1 MQCAFAQPL
10 TAMNSG
16 IVPRLGALLVTAL
29 AVGCSVPI
37 AADLAEREANE
48 AIVALEARGVYA
60 SKQPDRNAEGRWQL
74 SVQEADAVEAVA
86 VLSEEGLPARDTPG
100 VLETL
105 GQGSLVPSR
114 TLEHVKWLAGTAG
127 ELETSLRGVDG
138 VLSARVHLASPN
150 RDALDLEQSPPE
162 PSASV
167 LLRYRGSTPPIA
179 AGDVQRL
186 VAGAV
191 PGLDP
196 KSVDVISSPA
206 PPPRSGR
213 SQRLA
218 QLGPI
223 TVTHT
228 SIKSL
233 KALLGAAMALNLV
246 LLGLLAWLWTRARR
260 SQVSL
265 GDTESSEAAAGES

>member
-1 MQCAFAQPL
+1 
-10 TAMNSG
+10 MNSG
-16 IVPRLGALLVTAL
+16 ILPRLGALLLTAVV
-29 AVGCSVPI
+29 AVACSVPI
-37 AADLAEREANE
+37 AADLAESEANE
-48 AIVALEARGVYA
+48 AIVALEAGGVYA
-60 SKQPDRNAEGRWQL
+60 SKQPDPNAEGRWQL
-74 SVQEADAVEAVA
+74 SVQEADAVDAVA
-86 VLSEEGLPARDTPG
+86 VLSEESLPARNTPG

-114 TLEHVKWLAGTAG
+114 TLEHAKWLAGTAG
-127 ELETSLRGVDG
+127 ELETSLRAIDG
-138 VLSARVHLASPN
+138 VLSARVHLAAPS
-150 RDALDLEQSPPE
+150 RDALNLEESPPE

-167 LLRYRGSTPPIA
+167 LLRHRGPTPPIA

-223 TVTHT
+223 TVTQT
-228 SIKSL
+228 SAMSL
-233 KALLGAAMALNLV
+233 KALLGAAIALNLI
-246 LLGLLAWLWTRARR
+246 LLGLLAWLWIRARR
-260 SQVSL
+260 TQERLV
-265 GDTESSEAAAGES
+265 EIEASEAVAGES